1 MKNIIGERFG
11 RLTILEYSYTNKH
24 KKRVYTCLCDCGNV
38 KNIVYNSLS
47 SGLTKSCGCLKK
59 EKSQATG
66 LKNKDSGKHNM
77 SNTSTYRSY
86 VDMKNRCYNKHSKK
100 YYRYGGRGITVCDRW
115 LESFE
120 NFLEDMG
127 EKPNGLTLDRI
138 DNNGNYEPNNY
149 RWATITQQNINKEKS
164 DMWGI
169 RKEKNG
175 KYSMRISR
183 ERLVKYSISTK
194 DISFLISLRDS
205 WVNEYNTDRE
215 KWIQRTLKKE
225 YKRDME

>member
-1 MKNIIGERFG
+1 
-11 RLTILEYSYTNKH
+11 
-24 KKRVYTCLCDCGNV
+24 
-38 KNIVYNSLS
+38 
-47 SGLTKSCGCLKK
+47 
-59 EKSQATG
+59 
-66 LKNKDSGKHNM
+66 
-77 SNTSTYRSY
+77 
-86 VDMKNRCYNKHSKK
+86 
-100 YYRYGGRGITVCDRW
+100 
-115 LESFE
+115 
-120 NFLEDMG
+120 MG
-127 EKPNGLTLDRI
+127 EKPKGFTLDRI
-138 DNNGNYEPNNY
+138 DNNGNYEPNNC

-183 ERLVKYSISTK
+183 ERLVRYSISTK